1 MVKNLYL
8 LRHGQ
13 AEYGFQGSDFDRS
26 LTVNGVIQLRSL
38 GQAMKLKSFYPDK
51 VYCSTANRT
60 QQTAEIFTEEL
71 DYTLPVHY
79 MEEIYEASVR
89 TLFELITKQDEADSV
104 ILIIGHNPGISYLY
118 DYLTSAN
125 FGDMTPGS
133 WSGSSLKTWPGQ
145 RSPKGVGFKKTI

>member
-125 FGDMTPGS
+125 FGDMTPGELVRIEFEDLA
-133 WSGSSLKTWPGQ
+133 WSEIS
-145 RSPKGVGFKKTI
+145 KGVGFKKTI